1 MPMRVRMQVYWGFVK
16 GLVTYPVW
24 GLRVRRQRARFDPSE
39 THLIVVEPGPDGRPG
54 ERLLAPAP
62 RLWKTK
68 MIPGARHDFQL
79 HLDESGSHLTG
90 LCLGSVAEHG
100 APGSS
105 ARKTVEHFW
114 AKGWVSLTPIVVEQ
128 VAGEEAYRYRLASGR
143 AQLTE
148 WKFSHRGWLYVVG
161 AFNRAQDED
170 ATVARARE
178 VLDTWEWLD

>member
-1 MPMRVRMQVYWGFVK
+1 
-16 GLVTYPVW
+16 VTYPVW

-90 LCLGSVAEHG
+90 LCLGSVAERG

-105 ARKTVEHFW
+105 AR
-114 AKGWVSLTPIVVEQ
+114 
-128 VAGEEAYRYRLASGR
+128 
-143 AQLTE
+143 
-148 WKFSHRGWLYVVG
+148 
-161 AFNRAQDED
+161 
-170 ATVARARE
+170 
-178 VLDTWEWLD
+178 